1 MYNFNRLKQ
10 DLQGKMTKHDE
21 HLNKLD
27 YDLVDSRVL
36 IDSLSALV
44 NTEVANLKA
53 GVKILDDDIKTKV
66 KVTQT
71 QQAEKISQLFQFDL
85 VNKNNIEHLSGDV
98 THLEKITDRYW
109 NSRWV
114 IKIWYINNI
123 ILITVYSLLSLKP
136 RVSTLEEICA
146 VFEKDLSSNKEVLT
160 TTIDNSQDLANRLN
174 DALEKIDEIDESIV
188 NRMNS
193 VRDNLM
199 EVLVNQTYYLYRHN
213 YNRLKFSTLRLL
225 EKQTEVNLNLK
236 NVRENLEVMSHIGDK
251 GAEKTD
257 SFPPLGMATV
267 PADKPAASAVKARKT
282 NFSEDGNSGRHI
294 QMDASSRGSA
304 ASGYNVVDSKE
315 SPAAYRKPTM
325 DGVLLKGL
333 NLQPRPVQQEELS
346 RSNARLQSTTSSLQH
361 SQSQPLPVN
370 TQVKVVERPDRIHG
384 RGSDAKGFDNSS
396 NAGENYLL
404 FAQSQFV
411 AELCI
416 NFEDI
421 SVKKKR
427 VNNIPPVLCQSI
439 SAVTQE
445 LSEFMAKTADAE
457 MVSNTEFQFN

>member
-1 MYNFNRLKQ
+1 
-10 DLQGKMTKHDE
+10 
-21 HLNKLD
+21 
-27 YDLVDSRVL
+27 
-36 IDSLSALV
+36 
-44 NTEVANLKA
+44 
-53 GVKILDDDIKTKV
+53 
-66 KVTQT
+66 
-71 QQAEKISQLFQFDL
+71 
-85 VNKNNIEHLSGDV
+85 
-98 THLEKITDRYW
+98 
-109 NSRWV
+109 
-114 IKIWYINNI
+114 
-123 ILITVYSLLSLKP
+123 
-136 RVSTLEEICA
+136 
-146 VFEKDLSSNKEVLT
+146 
-160 TTIDNSQDLANRLN
+160 
-174 DALEKIDEIDESIV
+174 
-188 NRMNS
+188 MNS

-213 YNRLKFSTLRLL
+213 YNRFKFYILRLL

-267 PADKPAASAVKARKT
+267 PADKPAASALKARKT

-294 QMDASSRGSA
+294 QMDASSRGSG

-333 NLQPRPVQQEELS
+333 NLQPRPVQQEDLS
-346 RSNARLQSTTSSLQH
+346 RSNARVQSTTSSLQH

-370 TQVKVVERPDRIHG
+370 TQVKVVDRPDRMHG
-384 RGSDAKGFDNSS
+384 RGPDAKGFDNSS
-396 NAGENYLL
+396 SSGENYLL

-457 MVSNTEFQFN
+457 MVSNTEFQYH